1 MATVHFLLPW
11 FYKEP
16 VMTDYSPSVTG
27 NSITPENRQNY
38 LTDVFGSSKPRL
50 IYEDTL
56 RVMFLLVC
64 HNTRWF
70 SLDVDI
76 NRDQVKRPA
85 RIRDHDTH
93 TSI

>member
-16 VMTDYSPSVTG
+16 VMTDYGPSVTG

-50 IYEDTL
+50 IHED
-56 RVMFLLVC
+56 
-64 HNTRWF
+64 
-70 SLDVDI
+70 I
-76 NRDQVKRPA
+76 
-85 RIRDHDTH
+85 
-93 TSI
+93 